1 MKKTIAVV
9 VGVMLLV
16 MLVLFS
22 ATYTVRYHEV
32 AIKTRF
38 GKIGKGS
45 VQTEPGLHFRLP
57 LFAENVV
64 KYDTRIQLL
73 ESPLKTVA
81 TADDQQVMVRAYFMW
96 KVDLNNVEAF
106 YRSFKS
112 VREANDLIKGN
123 LSTSLEQK
131 IKGYSFGDLIGID
144 SRLPDAEAAILDD
157 LNRSVV
163 PMGVDSVSLGISQLV
178 LPAKT
183 SKAVLDRMQASARTH
198 AKTET
203 DKGSSEAAGIRSE
216 ADTLVSKLLAFGK
229 QRAEEINAAAEEK
242 AAEYLKEMNEDV
254 ELATFL
260 LWIETLEQSLR
271 NYVTIF
277 STDEFAPWHLLN
289 LKHMGEAEIIP
300 KPRKSYFEP
309 VSKYEP
315 ETSENSD
322 EIKVVKRAGN

>member
-9 VGVMLLV
+9 VGVMLVV
-16 MLVLFS
+16 MLLLFS
-22 ATYTVRYHEV
+22 ATYTVRYNEV

-38 GKIGKGS
+38 GKIGDKS
-45 VQTEPGLHFRLP
+45 VQKEPGLHFRLP

-64 KYDTRIQLL
+64 KYDTRLQLL

-81 TADDQQVMVRAYFMW
+81 TADDQQVMVRAYLMW
-96 KVDLNNVEAF
+96 KVDLDNVEDF

-131 IKGYSFGDLIGID
+131 IKGYSFSDLIGID
-144 SRLPDAEAAILDD
+144 SRLPDAEVAILDD
-157 LNRSVV
+157 LKRSVA
-163 PMGVDSVSLGISQLV
+163 PMGVESVSLGISQIV

-183 SKAVLDRMQASARTH
+183 SKAVLDRMRSSASTL

-216 ADTLVSKLLAFGK
+216 SKTLNDKLLSFGS
-229 QRAEEINAAAEEK
+229 QRAEEIRAAAKEK
-242 AAEYLKEMNEDV
+242 AAEYLKEMNQDV

-260 LWIETLEQSLR
+260 LWVETLEQGLR

-289 LKHMGEAEIIP
+289 LKRMGDAEIIP
-300 KPRKSYFEP
+300 KPSKPYIEP

-315 ETSENSD
+315 DITED
-322 EIKVVKRAGN
+322 EIAVAKGPGK